1 MGGRCPLR
9 GLISFLMLL
18 FCVGAALLAPA
29 KPPARPPEA
38 RPLPG
43 RRRQRGGR
51 GGLPPAHPLPPFVP
65 VPSSLR
71 LVKARP
77 RPGRRRQRG
86 GRGGLPPA
94 HSLSSSVLVENGWWL
109 SSCLVVRPSA
119 SAQGAATQALQRRHS
134 GALCRAKSIHGE
146 LAGVG
151 MCMWLAAAAWLAS
164 MVPGLSASAQGAATQ
179 ALQRRHSGALSR
191 AKSAMCC
198 CGGWLAV
205 RRPGPGARSWELG
218 LRPAPAPPPSPS
230 PRARALGRYRSL
242 STPPNAAGGRK
253 NL

>member
-1 MGGRCPLR
+1 MQSCALGRQSCARSKFGRANRRIFEPGSYLRRRGFFVGGRCPLR

-51 GGLPPAHPLPPFVP
+51 GGLPPAH
-65 VPSSLR
+65 
-71 LVKARP
+71 
-77 RPGRRRQRG
+77 
-86 GRGGLPPA
+86 
-94 HSLSSSVLVENGWWL
+94 SLSSSVLLENGWWL

-151 MCMWLAAAAWLAS
+151 RYVYVASCCSTAGWYGAWFECECS
-164 MVPGLSASAQGAATQ
+164 G
-179 ALQRRHSGALSR
+179 RRHSGA
-191 AKSAMCC
+191 SAPP
-198 CGGWLAV
+198 L
-205 RRPGPGARSWELG
+205 RRPE
-218 LRPAPAPPPSPS
+218 PS
-230 PRARALGRYRSL
+230 
-242 STPPNAAGGRK
+242 
-253 NL
+253 

>member
-1 MGGRCPLR
+1 MC
-9 GLISFLMLL
+9 M
-18 FCVGAALLAPA
+18 AWLLAA
-29 KPPARPPEA
+29 ARLA
-38 RPLPG
+38 GMVPG
-43 RRRQRGGR
+43 
-51 GGLPPAHPLPPFVP
+51 
-65 VPSSLR
+65 
-71 LVKARP
+71 
-77 RPGRRRQRG
+77 
-86 GRGGLPPA
+86 
-94 HSLSSSVLVENGWWL
+94 
-109 SSCLVVRPSA
+109 CLSA

-151 MCMWLAAAAWLAS
+151 MCMWLAAAARLAS

-205 RRPGPGARSWELG
+205 RRPGPGARSWGLG
-218 LRPAPAPPPSPS
+218 APACLRAATQPSPS
-230 PRARALGRYRSL
+230 PRAQALGRYRSL

-253 NL
+253 T

>member
-1 MGGRCPLR
+1 MVP
-9 GLISFLMLL
+9 GL
-18 FCVGAALLAPA
+18 
-29 KPPARPPEA
+29 
-38 RPLPG
+38 
-43 RRRQRGGR
+43 
-51 GGLPPAHPLPPFVP
+51 
-65 VPSSLR
+65 
-71 LVKARP
+71 
-77 RPGRRRQRG
+77 
-86 GRGGLPPA
+86 
-94 HSLSSSVLVENGWWL
+94 
-109 SSCLVVRPSA
+109 SA

-164 MVPGLSASAQGAATQ
+164 TVPGLSASAQGAATQ

-198 CGGWLAV
+198 FGWLAV
-205 RRPGPGARSWELG
+205 HMAVWRPGPGARSWELG

-230 PRARALGRYRSL
+230 PRARALGRCRSL
-242 STPPNAAGGRK
+242 GTPPNAAGGRK